1 MCNHVCNHGVFLGV
15 VGATA
20 MNEESSRSHAIFTI
34 TIESSRDNGDGSTY
48 LKMGKLH
55 LVDLAVSKKNKIFF
69 NNKLT
74 SG

>member
-1 MCNHVCNHGVFLGV
+1 MCVMINGNTYIIFLGV

-34 TIESSRDNGDGSTY
+34 TVESSKDEGNGTTY

-55 LVDLAVSKKNKIFF
+55 LVDLAVSFSKCKIDI
-69 NNKLT
+69 
-74 SG
+74 